1 MLAVT
6 ALQLDVF
13 SHLHWRLDD
22 VMTGLQLAA
31 PCAAIDAALLLLF
44 MSLSGP
50 QPQPQANPAPT
61 NSTTPT
67 PTADAAAT
75 QPTQQQSDR
84 AATKAAVLGA
94 LDAVYLHSI
103 RYSLLGATAP
113 RARLALE
120 AGAQVSEELLAR
132 GALLGCASIWLTN
145 RWGFMVYGW
154 GFMVKTCTC
163 NPAAAPSCPSMVLD
177 HHFPPSSSRS
187 A

>member
-50 QPQPQANPAPT
+50 APKPQLKTAPT
-61 NSTTPT
+61 GSTTQVP
-67 PTADAAAT
+67 PADAAAP

-84 AATKAAVLGA
+84 AAATAAVLGA

-103 RYSLLGATAP
+103 RYSLLGATGP

-120 AGAQVSEELLAR
+120 AGAQLSEELLAR
-132 GALLGCASIWLTN
+132 GALLGCASLWLTN
-145 RWGFMVYGW
+145 RCARVGVH
-154 GFMVKTCTC
+154 CTKLLTLGV
-163 NPAAAPSCPSMVLD
+163 ATLLQ
-177 HHFPPSSSRS
+177 HPPVR

>member
-44 MSLSGP
+44 MTLSGP
-50 QPQPQANPAPT
+50 QPQPQLKTAPT
-61 NSTTPT
+61 QA
-67 PTADAAAT
+67 PTAEAAA
-75 QPTQQQSDR
+75 PRLTQQQSDR
-84 AATKAAVLGA
+84 AAATAAVLGA

-103 RYSLLGATAP
+103 RYSLLGATGP

-120 AGAQVSEELLAR
+120 AGAQLSEELLAR
-132 GALLGCASIWLTN
+132 GALLGCASLWLTN
-145 RWGFMVYGW
+145 RCVRVYLRPY
-154 GFMVKTCTC
+154 CTGHVYMC
-163 NPAAAPSCPSMVLD
+163 AHCFV
-177 HHFPPSSSRS
+177 
-187 A
+187 